1 MLNGFVWT
9 YSLSI
14 EHLLLTINHSFLAR
28 PRKAHTPMSTLL
40 RRQRRGRSRQW
51 LPFWL
56 LLPTI
61 LVLLVTQVY
70 PGFYTIWLSLQ
81 TRQPAGWEYVGLNN
95 YERLVGM
102 GAFAESVGHTVV
114 FLLGYVGVT
123 LVAGFGVALLL
134 NRKLKL
140 SGFYITLLY
149 IPWVIADIIAG
160 LVWRLLVVP
169 DYGVLS
175 GILQNPAL
183 FPPNGLSILTAVP
196 PRPWLGDFPFP
207 PAPAMVYLILASA
220 WRALP
225 FITLLTLAAMQTVPQ
240 EVVESS
246 RIDGANRW
254 QTVRMIILPLILPTL
269 VVAFFSLT
277 LSGMNGVGMV
287 FSLTGGGPGTSTE
300 VLSYLLYA
308 IGWNQREFGRA
319 AALAMI
325 IAVVNWLLIVGT
337 LRVSRVEER
346 SV

>member
-1 MLNGFVWT
+1 
-9 YSLSI
+9 
-14 EHLLLTINHSFLAR
+14 
-28 PRKAHTPMSTLL
+28 MSTVSGQQPQWVGQSMTAPA
-40 RRQRRGRSRQW
+40 RRRRGGWLRNS

-70 PGFYTIWLSLQ
+70 PGLYTVWLSLQ
-81 TRQPAGWEYVGLNN
+81 TRQPAGWEFVGLNN
-95 YERLVGM
+95 YQRLLGM

-114 FLLGYVGVT
+114 FLVGFVLVT
-123 LVAGFGVALLL
+123 MAVGFGLALLL
-134 NRKLKL
+134 NRKLRL
-140 SGFYITLLY
+140 SGLYITLLY

-160 LVWRLLVVP
+160 FVWRLLVVP
-169 DYGVLS
+169 DYGLLS
-175 GILQNPAL
+175 GILQNPTL

-196 PRPWLGDFPFP
+196 PRPWFGDFPFP

-225 FITLLTLAAMQTVPQ
+225 FITLLTLAALQTVAQ

-254 QTVRMIILPLILPTL
+254 QVVRFITLPLILPTL
-269 VVAFFSLT
+269 VVALFSLT

-287 FSLTGGGPGTSTE
+287 FSLTSGGPGTATE
-300 VLSYLLYA
+300 VLSYLLYS
-308 IGWNQREFGRA
+308 IGWTQREFGRA
-319 AALAMI
+319 AALAMM

-337 LRVSRVEER
+337 LRLWRVEER
-346 SV
+346 NA